1 MEYICATLLIF
12 VMLWNKN
19 DDGNSDCDEP
29 HWLKLFSQLDQESYS
44 PPVVLEPYSIFVA
57 FVFLSSSVSDSYPLL
72 KKWNIFL
79 QLTSFE
85 SLLSFLETFF
95 LFLVLVMTTWIDWNK
110 SFLVGPIGK
119 VHSVTTTSNITLAW
133 KQDQLLER
141 ETSLQLWP
149 TTMWMRT
156 SSQPTSTASSS
167 CFPFHPSWCL
177 SATAEGD

>member
-29 HWLKLFSQLDQESYS
+29 HWLKLFSQLDRESYS
-44 PPVVLEPYSIFVA
+44 PPVVLEPYSIFVT
-57 FVFLSSSVSDSYPLL
+57 FVFFSSSVSFV
-72 KKWNIFL
+72 KKHLL

-95 LFLVLVMTTWIDWNK
+95 LFLVLVMTTWKDWNT
-110 SFLVGPIGK
+110 SFQLSPIYMFN
-119 VHSVTTTSNITLAW
+119 SITSSITLAW

-141 ETSLQLWP
+141 ETSPQPSP

-156 SSQPTSTASSS
+156 SSRPTSTASSS

-177 SATAEGD
+177 SATAKVD

>member
-1 MEYICATLLIF
+1 MMATPIVMNLVGRSSSPSWTRSLTPLPWFSNLIVILWRLILFLPWILIF
-12 VMLWNKN
+12 
-19 DDGNSDCDEP
+19 P
-29 HWLKLFSQLDQESYS
+29 LFWRNET
-44 PPVVLEPYSIFVA
+44 F
-57 FVFLSSSVSDSYPLL
+57 
-72 KKWNIFL
+72 FL

-95 LFLVLVMTTWIDWNK
+95 LFLVLIMTTWIDWNK
-110 SFLVGPIGK
+110 SFWVGPIGK

-141 ETSLQLWP
+141 ETSPQPSP

-156 SSQPTSTASSS
+156 SSRLTSTASSS

-177 SATAEGD
+177 SATAKVD